1 LLPLPVLRGRVGVGV
16 FRIADCGLKKRPHP
30 CPPPEYREREDGE
43 LVRIRLARA
52 FFIQL

>member
-1 LLPLPVLRGRVGVGV
+1 MCAPSWLKEQHGLELRVAQEVMPV
-16 FRIADCGLKKRPHP
+16 AHN
-30 CPPPEYREREDGE
+30 PPEYREREDGE